1 MHAIARK
8 LRYAES
14 VRLSDCAPQN
24 KQETVMQTPFQ
35 RRQIL
40 TQGAALLGT
49 AASGLLLPQHVLA
62 QSGKI
67 RVGFML
73 PYTGTF
79 AQLGVAI
86 ENGVRMAINEQG
98 GKLGG
103 REIEWFKVD
112 DESEPSKAIENANK
126 LVQRDKV
133 DVLIGT
139 VHSGVQMGIHRVARE
154 SGVLNLIP
162 NAGVHIATRAQC
174 APNVFRTSFT
184 NSQPTMALGEA
195 MVKRGHKKA
204 VWITWKYAAGDEA
217 YEGFKESYT
226 KAGGTIVKEL
236 GLPFPNV
243 EFQALLTEIAALK
256 PDAVACFFAG
266 GGAAKFMK
274 DYAAA
279 GLKDKIPLYGSG
291 FLTEGTIEA
300 AGPAAEGVLSTLH
313 YGDGIET
320 KRNQEFR
327 LNYAKTFKMQPDV
340 YAVQGY
346 DTGLLLVQ
354 GANAVKGDLS
364 NKAALYK
371 AMEGATIDSPRGKW
385 TMSKAHNPVQ
395 DMYLRQVV
403 GKENKVIGVA
413 AKALADSGAGCRL

>member
-1 MHAIARK
+1 MTSR
-8 LRYAES
+8 
-14 VRLSDCAPQN
+14 RL
-24 KQETVMQTPFQ
+24 
-35 RRQIL
+35 IL
-40 TQGAALLGT
+40 TRSAAIIGT
-49 AASGLLLPQHVLA
+49 ASAGFLLPEIVRA
-62 QSGKI
+62 QSAKV
-67 RVGFML
+67 RVGFIL
-73 PYTGTF
+73 PYTGTY

-86 ENGVRMAINEQG
+86 ENGFRMAINEQG

-103 REIEWFKVD
+103 REIEYFKVD

-133 DVLIGT
+133 DVLVGT
-139 VHSGVQMGIHRVARE
+139 VHSGVQMGIQKVARE
-154 SGVLNLIP
+154 SGVLSLIP
-162 NAGVHIATRAQC
+162 NAGAHVATRSLC

-184 NSQPTMALGEA
+184 NSQPTLALGKA
-195 MVKRGHKKA
+195 MVARGHKKA

-217 YEGFKESYT
+217 FEGFKEGYT

-236 GLPFPNV
+236 GVPFPQV

-266 GGAAKFMK
+266 GGAAKFIR

-279 GLKDKIPLYGSG
+279 GLKGKIPLYGSG
-291 FLTEGTIEA
+291 FLTEGVLDA
-300 AGPAAEGVLSTLH
+300 AGPAAEGIITTLH
-313 YGDGIET
+313 YSDSLNT
-320 KRNQEFR
+320 PRNNKFR
-327 LNYAKTFKMQPDV
+327 LDYAKAFRSQPDV

-354 GANAVKGDLS
+354 GANAVKGDLN

-385 TMSKAHNPVQ
+385 TMSRAHNPVQ
-395 DMYLRQVV
+395 DIYLRQVEK
-403 GKENKVIGVA
+403 GENKVIGIA
-413 AKALADSGAGCRL
+413 AKALSDSGAGCKMA

>member
-1 MHAIARK
+1 MSTH
-8 LRYAES
+8 
-14 VRLSDCAPQN
+14 LSPN
-24 KQETVMQTPFQ
+24 
-35 RRQIL
+35 RRQL
-40 TQGAALLGT
+40 LLQGAALGAT
-49 AASGLLLPQHVLA
+49 ASGLLLPQHVLA
-62 QSGKI
+62 QSSKI

-98 GKLGG
+98 GKLAG

-162 NAGVHIATRAQC
+162 NAGVHVATRAQC
-174 APNVFRTSFT
+174 APNVFRTSFS
-184 NSQPTMALGEA
+184 NSQPTTALGEA

-204 VWITWKYAAGDEA
+204 VWITWKYAAGEEA
-217 YEGFKESYT
+217 FEGFRDSYT
-226 KAGGTIVKEL
+226 KAGGTIIKEL

-291 FLTEGTIEA
+291 FLTEGVLDA

-364 NKAALYK
+364 KKADLYK
-371 AMEGATIDSPRGKW
+371 AMEGAVIDSPRGKW

-395 DMYLRQVV
+395 DIYLRQVV

-413 AKALADSGAGCRL
+413 AKALSDSGAGCRL